1 MSIDGYRLS
10 TSAESRAQLLGNS
23 KVLSCLATLALFI
36 MYEFSRNIRGLSSIS
51 KSTDTA
57 YVIQPMLAQ
66 MGRIGGVRPGVNGG
80 LMGNGVSSLCSLGR
94 KYPRHA

>member
-1 MSIDGYRLS
+1 MSIDGYRLF
-10 TSAESRAQLLGNS
+10 TSADKRAQLLGNS
-23 KVLSCLATLALFI
+23 NVSSCLATLALFI
-36 MYEFSRNIRGLSSIS
+36 MYEFRRNIRGLSSMS

-66 MGRIGGVRPGVNGG
+66 MGRIGGVRPGVNDG
-80 LMGNGVSSLCSLGR
+80 LIGNGVSSLCSLGR